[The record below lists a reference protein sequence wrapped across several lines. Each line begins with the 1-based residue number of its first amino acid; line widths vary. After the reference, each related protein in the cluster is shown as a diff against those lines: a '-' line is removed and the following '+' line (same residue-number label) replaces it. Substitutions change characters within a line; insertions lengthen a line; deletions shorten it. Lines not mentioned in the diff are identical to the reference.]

1 MENRQKTKKVKGRPV
16 SEYVYP
22 LNCVDY
28 VKYSH
33 NKRTGYGHK
42 DYSSLCHIN
51 SPLYEKSELKWKL
64 KKIKKKIQFK
74 SNGNFNMD
82 FFTHK
87 KKDL

>member
-1 MENRQKTKKVKGRPV
+1 M
-16 SEYVYP
+16 
-22 LNCVDY
+22 LNILII
-28 VKYSH
+28 
-33 NKRTGYGHK
+33 KRTGYGHK

-51 SPLYEKSELKWKL
+51 SPLYEESELKWKL

-87 KKDL
+87 KKTYKRSERI